1 MFELPNIV
9 FNPTFTCFGC
19 RRQSLTEKI
28 EKFNKWSAV
37 KFIFHRLVRYNED
50 DFICENPWQNK
61 QRFGS
66 IIFVSRLPAVRDFS
80 ASVLWSCLL
89 TVGRLKWQADDI
101 PVWGFSLPSLLMTG
115 DGSYYYY
122 YSYWMGKAPT
132 LAPLARWVADAWV
145 SCGWWRGSS
154 HQPALG
160 GHLPKQ
166 LQEWT
171 AGPWGWQGGFGSPS
185 TSASSS
191 TTRLRPAT
199 TQLCSTGTRSDC
211 HDDGICEG

>member
-1 MFELPNIV
+1 MGDSLSHLTDEPSLPWLFSYWVICWFRYEQICNFIV
-9 FNPTFTCFGC
+9 GIRSQWRWFHL
-19 RRQSLTEKI
+19 RESMAY
-28 EKFNKWSAV
+28 NK
-37 KFIFHRLVRYNED
+37 R
-50 DFICENPWQNK
+50 
-61 QRFGS
+61 RFGS
-66 IIFVSRLPAVRDFS
+66 IIFVSRSPVLRDFS

-115 DGSYYYY
+115 DGSYYYYY

-171 AGPWGWQGGFGSPS
+171 IA
-185 TSASSS
+185 
-191 TTRLRPAT
+191 RLRTAH
-199 TQLCSTGTRSDC
+199 LSARL
-211 HDDGICEG
+211 